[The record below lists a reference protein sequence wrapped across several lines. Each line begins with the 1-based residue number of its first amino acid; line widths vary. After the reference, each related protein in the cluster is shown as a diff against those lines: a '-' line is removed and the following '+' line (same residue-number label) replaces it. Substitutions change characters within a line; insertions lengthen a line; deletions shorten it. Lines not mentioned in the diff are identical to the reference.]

1 MMNKKKKN
9 ITIIPLLIITFVVWG
24 VIIYKVIAHFKSGDD
39 ASPEV
44 ITNVASIADPVVR
57 NTDNAGFIESEYVSL
72 DRDPFVL
79 KRITKVN
86 GNTEQNRLINHDVV
100 QNLPQ
105 KQKIDLSQINKIEYA
120 INGVIINNESKLVI
134 LEDLTNKK
142 ILFMRKGDEYNDI
155 IIKLIDLNKVT
166 LTEKGITKE
175 IEIKK

>member
-1 MMNKKKKN
+1 MMNKN
-9 ITIIPLLIITFVVWG
+9 ITIIPLLIVTFAVWG

-44 ITNVASIADPVVR
+44 ITNVASIADPKVR
-57 NTDNAGFIESEYVSL
+57 NADNAGFIESEYVSL

-105 KQKIDLSQINKIEYA
+105 KQKIELPQNKIEYT

-142 ILFMRKGDEYNDI
+142 ILFMRKGDEYKDI
-155 IIKLIDLNKVT
+155 VIKTIDLNKII